1 MQLLPLLPG
10 GRVTPP
16 QCGALRQQC
25 PPLLLHA
32 APILTGR
39 MHARTNTHMHTHM
52 LLPHQ
57 PEACVYRRC
66 IGPCVQK
73 FPCPVYHV
81 RYVHK
86 YICVHARKL
95 CAHGWYIMYAMQIC
109 THVCMQGNYVH
120 MVLANP
126 NYEFQSTQQGAN
138 ICDTPP
144 PSCSTYLVKQLARAH
159 MLKTQLTHNC
169 KHTQAHT
176 HTCSNTLFCYPS
188 SNILH
193 LLKPDAHTITSCSYT
208 SND

>member
-95 CAHGWYIMYAMQIC
+95 CAHGWYTMYAMQIF
-109 THVCMQGNYVH
+109 THVCMQGKYVRMAGTPCTLCKYVRMCACKEIMCAWLVH
-120 MVLANP
+120 HVRYANM
-126 NYEFQSTQQGAN
+126 YT
-138 ICDTPP
+138 C
-144 PSCSTYLVKQLARAH
+144 VHARKLCAH
-159 MLKTQLTHNC
+159 GSGQ
-169 KHTQAHT
+169 
-176 HTCSNTLFCYPS
+176 P
-188 SNILH
+188 
-193 LLKPDAHTITSCSYT
+193 
-208 SND
+208 